1 MPKLFTYLRYN
12 ADLTRDGLVAL
23 GLPHIDP
30 HNVQELDSVDHIA
43 ELQEVGRA
51 IAQQVNIDHF
61 KSFPCSATTENTTDD
76 LASFRIRLMCLR
88 LVHPL
93 FDKHTRRRPDLR
105 FPGRAI

>member
-1 MPKLFTYLRYN
+1 MRYN
-12 ADLTRDGLVAL
+12 ADLTRDGLDAL
-23 GLPHIDP
+23 GLPHIEP
-30 HNVQELDSVDHIA
+30 RNVQKLDSVDHIA

-61 KSFPCSATTENTTDD
+61 TGFLQWPAAAENTTDD

-93 FDKHTRRRPDLR
+93 SDKHTRRRRGLR
-105 FPGRAI
+105 FPGRVI